1 MKNVVKRILEVAG
14 ENFDDP
20 KCRVTNPHITARE
33 SIELANY
40 IKELQDDL
48 EFLLEQH
55 LLNDTHQDFNK
66 IILLK
71 EKYREK
77 KAN

>member
-1 MKNVVKRILEVAG
+1 MKNVVRRVLEVAG
-14 ENFDDP
+14 KDFNDP

-33 SIELANY
+33 SVELANY

-55 LLNDTHQDFNK
+55 LLNDSDQDFNK
-66 IILLK
+66 IIFLK

-77 KAN
+77 KTD